1 MFYIDA
7 YIHVCIHDMKGEA
20 KLSRGTMGPTEKREG
35 RNTDKV
41 YYICSN
47 KYPYEL
53 ILCTRINVN
62 KESGGRQW
70 T

>member
-1 MFYIDA
+1 
-7 YIHVCIHDMKGEA
+7 MKGEA

-35 RNTDKV
+35 RNTDKA

-53 ILCTRINVN
+53 ILFARINVN

>member
-7 YIHVCIHDMKGEA
+7 YIHVYIHDMKGET

-35 RNTDKV
+35 RNIDKV

-53 ILCTRINVN
+53 KLCTRIKVN